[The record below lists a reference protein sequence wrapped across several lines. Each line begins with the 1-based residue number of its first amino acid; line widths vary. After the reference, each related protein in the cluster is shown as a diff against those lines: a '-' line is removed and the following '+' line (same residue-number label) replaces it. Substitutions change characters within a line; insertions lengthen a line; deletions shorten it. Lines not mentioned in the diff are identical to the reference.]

1 MFHIQNGHAVDGGTF
16 RGVGSGVGDI
26 VGTDDDGNI
35 AGERVKYGSPVK
47 ARANVSAA
55 QGEAQI
61 EQFGNSVEYDK
72 VILSDDMS
80 APIDEN
86 TVFFIDTPPAFDS
99 DGNPM
104 FDYIVRKVAKSL
116 NTLAV
121 AISKVRSV

>member
-1 MFHIQNGHAVDGGTF
+1 MKCLERNKVTFHYCLYEGTEN
-16 RGVGSGVGDI
+16 VL
-26 VGTDDDGNI
+26 DDDGNI

-47 ARANVSAA
+47 TRANVSAA

-72 VILSDDMS
+72 VILSDNITS
-80 APIDEN
+80 PVDEN
-86 TVFFIDTPPAFDS
+86 TVFFIDTPPAFDN

-104 FDYIVRKVAKSL
+104 FDYIVRKVARSL

-121 AISKVRSV
+121 AISKVRSI

>member
-1 MFHIQNGHAVDGGTF
+1 MKCLERNKVDFYYCLYEGMEN
-16 RGVGSGVGDI
+16 I
-26 VGTDDDGNI
+26 LDDDGNI
-35 AGERVKYGSPVK
+35 AGEKVKYSSPIK

-72 VILSDDMS
+72 VILSDDVS

-86 TVFFIDTPPAFDS
+86 TVFFIDTPPLFDS

-104 FDYIVRKVAKSL
+104 FDYIVRKVAKTL
-116 NTLAV
+116 NTLGV

>member
-1 MFHIQNGHAVDGGTF
+1 MKCLERNKVDFYYCLYEETEN
-16 RGVGSGVGDI
+16 VL
-26 VGTDDDGNI
+26 DDDGNI

-86 TVFFIDTPPAFDS
+86 TVFFIDTPPAFDD

>member
-1 MFHIQNGHAVDGGTF
+1 MYEGTEN
-16 RGVGSGVGDI
+16 VL
-26 VGTDDDGNI
+26 DDDGNI

-86 TVFFIDTPPAFDS
+86 TPPAFDD

-104 FDYIVRKVAKSL
+104 FDYIVRKVAKSI

>member
-1 MFHIQNGHAVDGGTF
+1 MKCLERNKVDFYYCLYKGTEN
-16 RGVGSGVGDI
+16 VL
-26 VGTDDDGNI
+26 DDDGNI

-86 TVFFIDTPPAFDS
+86 TEFFIYTPSRCDET
-99 DGNPM
+99 GNPM